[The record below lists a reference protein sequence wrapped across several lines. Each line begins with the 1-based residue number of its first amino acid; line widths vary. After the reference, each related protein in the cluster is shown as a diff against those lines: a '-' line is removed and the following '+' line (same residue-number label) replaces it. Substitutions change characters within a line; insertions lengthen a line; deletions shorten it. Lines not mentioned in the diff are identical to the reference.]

1 MERSEVICILGK
13 MKSTLTKSK
22 PSWYE
27 SASAE
32 DKAKFDE
39 WTKQKVEALDTA
51 IDIIRAEDRLLRLQA
66 MSHEISGFI
75 DKLIAGESDNDKQD

>member
-1 MERSEVICILGK
+1 MDKNEAICVLGK
-13 MKSTLTKSK
+13 MKSMLAKK

-51 IDIIRAEDRLLRLQA
+51 IDIIRAEDRLLRLQT

-75 DKLIAGESDNDKQD
+75 DKLIAGELDNEEQD

>member
-1 MERSEVICILGK
+1 MERSEVICVLGK

-32 DKAKFDE
+32 DKAKHDE
-39 WTKQKVEALDTA
+39 WATQRAEA
-51 IDIIRAEDRLLRLQA
+51 IDIAIRTMKAETKLLRLQT

-75 DKLIAGESDNDKQD
+75 DKLIAGELDNEE